1 MLPPLE
7 RACCSHGSHL
17 GPLPA
22 PVAPVTN
29 PRPEGCRRSE
39 GWLRWWPLGA
49 GVSQGGAGSPAGT
62 LSPRYLRGPV
72 PRFPGSLSLR
82 HPLRAA
88 PSPPAP
94 HTPAHCLPPS
104 SGTQEGPW
112 SQSLCRRLRQIPPL
126 RVPRLDARYSSWYSE
141 RQPARCLAH
150 LSLCPAARGPA
161 GLGPGAWE
169 RPGSGGTRSVT
180 AAEDGSAGLARDTE
194 TGEAGGCRDAAEQS
208 ASPGPAGPLRHWRGG
223 AGVGRTRPPPGPS
236 FPAPGPQRW
245 GVGVSVP
252 RKRLCLSCLHRLNS
266 RLAHLSEEQT
276 FLLLENP
283 SFGKWRTHSPPPMS
297 ESPRE
302 GRGVH
307 VTFFAATHLPD
318 ALCGGVSSSP
328 KGVGGKRGTT
338 PACTPTPSPFP
349 AHLQAVGTTG

>member
-1 MLPPLE
+1 MTWSHAKAPFPNKAVFAGSRGPSPPTSGRYNSGCHTRGRQVTGGE
-7 RACCSHGSHL
+7 SPPGRRRGDRAPRTVLGSS
-17 GPLPA
+17 GE
-22 PVAPVTN
+22 TS

-126 RVPRLDARYSSWYSE
+126 GVPRLDARYSSWYSE

-161 GLGPGAWE
+161 GLGPGPWE

-194 TGEAGGCRDAAEQS
+194 TGEACGCRDAAEQS
-208 ASPGPAGPLRHWRGG
+208 ASPGRAGPLRHWRGG
-223 AGVGRTRPPPGPS
+223 AGVGGTRPPPGPS

-245 GVGVSVP
+245 GVGVSAP
-252 RKRLCLSCLHRLNS
+252 RKQLGLACLHRLNS

-283 SFGKWRTHSPPPMS
+283 SFGERRTDTPP
-297 ESPRE
+297 R
-302 GRGVH
+302 
-307 VTFFAATHLPD
+307 
-318 ALCGGVSSSP
+318 
-328 KGVGGKRGTT
+328 
-338 PACTPTPSPFP
+338 
-349 AHLQAVGTTG
+349 